1 MTDWNQV
8 ILQALEE
15 LDSRNILTRGAKL
28 RDKVAEIVSEQGTD
42 LQAYLSSTDQRFVNL
57 LDGIPEVVVHKR
69 PGTDMYVGFQGAAWP
84 AITGG
89 ESRKYHQGTVKLRQD
104 LYDALT
110 RISERIYYYVPSQDV
125 FTQDPAEGESTERI
139 ALPPVTLDDLLTQ
152 RREFATQQTTDDST
166 TNLLNAIDHSPN
178 PLAEFQISLSRLRLG
193 RAWHLF
199 KANSLKNTVDKWAQE
214 NEIPVSPSWVG
225 EEWRE
230 SVEETPQRLMARFAG
245 FMTEEEIRATLV
257 PFRAVEAMIREL
269 PKGKSL

>member
-1 MTDWNQV
+1 MTDWKQV

-42 LQAYLSSTDQRFVNL
+42 LQAYLSSTDQKFVDL
-57 LDGIPEVVVHKR
+57 LDGISEVVVHRR
-69 PGTDMYVGFQGAAWP
+69 PGTDMYVGFHEAAWP
-84 AITGG
+84 AVTGG
-89 ESRKYHQGTVKLRQD
+89 ESRRYHRGTVKLRQD

-110 RISERIYYYVPSQDV
+110 KISERIYYYVPSRDV
-125 FTQDPAEGESTERI
+125 FTQDSIEEESTERI

-152 RREFATQQTTDDST
+152 RREFAKEQTTDDAI
-166 TNLLNAIDHSPN
+166 TNLLNAIDHSAK
-178 PLAEFQISLSRLRLG
+178 PLADFQASLSRFRLSS
-193 RAWHLF
+193 AWHLF
-199 KANSLKNTVDKWAQE
+199 KADDLKNAVEKWALE
-214 NEIPVSPSWVG
+214 NRLPVSPSWIG

-245 FMTEEEIRATLV
+245 FMTEEEIRAILV

-269 PKGKSL
+269 PKERRL